1 MFVISCAGVYCDA
14 SMWFSS
20 WQLICLVYMH
30 EKHIWTLVI
39 LPSPII
45 PGGETDSICRRQ
57 HHMTVE
63 LDTRFVRPRW
73 VVISKRLECSLCYR
87 SCHCCLTLQPSLW
100 SLRLWNRNIG
110 RKAAN
115 QKHSLPVNHLWRSV
129 CWHLICT
136 LGAGFRKEGVY
147 FLSFLFILILYC
159 CCFSRECKGFLD
171 HV

>member
-73 VVISKRLECSLCYR
+73 VVISKDWSVVCVTEAVTAVWHYSRLCEAWGSETETLAGKQPIRNTLC
-87 SCHCCLTLQPSLW
+87 LLW
-100 SLRLWNRNIG
+100 G
-110 RKAAN
+110 RG
-115 QKHSLPVNHLWRSV
+115 
-129 CWHLICT
+129 
-136 LGAGFRKEGVY
+136 LGKRACIF
-147 FLSFLFILILYC
+147 FLFYLYS
-159 CCFSRECKGFLD
+159 FWVVVVLAGSVKGF
-171 HV
+171 